1 MPWQAWLLLVA
12 AIVGLGGI
20 FVIEKFQRARDLR
33 EIAENERRRDQDADW
48 FI

>member
-12 AIVGLGGI
+12 AIVCLGGI
-20 FVIEKFQRARDLR
+20 FVIEKFRRARDLR
-33 EIAENERRRDQDADW
+33 EIAENERRRDQHAGW